1 VFSPLNPVTYYRAA
15 RWLHLR
21 GVPVLPRVLK
31 VFCELVFHCELP
43 YTAKIGP
50 GFEVAYRGFG
60 IVVHHRAEIGRNVV
74 LSPCVTIGG
83 RSGKYEVPRIGDEV
97 FVASGARILG
107 DIRIG
112 DGAVIG
118 ANAVV
123 IHSVPAR
130 SIAAGV
136 PARIVREN
144 IDSHDFTGWPRAGEP
159 EEKAESRPA
168 AAPPAPEATRVVLFI
183 ESLELGGSERQCLEM
198 ARLLSRHG
206 YAVTVGCLRAS
217 GPLRSAVEES
227 GLPLVEFPVKSLL
240 RPRALI
246 QMARL
251 AAYLRKNKVQVV
263 HTNDLYSNLFA
274 VPAAHLARVPVI
286 VSSQRDLSHWWWYT
300 PAKRKLLRIIQ
311 RSATWILVNSEA
323 IRRDL
328 VIRDGINSR
337 KIRVVHNGV
346 DAEKFSPRP
355 SRRRW
360 LLPQIAAKD
369 RLVITVANMHIAVKG
384 HGELISAA
392 KTVWERNPDVRFV
405 LVGDGEMRAEFER
418 RVSAAGLKD
427 VVLFLGNRTDV
438 PALLSCCDLGVLPS
452 RAEGLPN
459 AILEYMASGLPVV
472 ATRVGGVPEI
482 IEDEVSGLLVAP
494 GDPEALARA
503 ILRVLSD
510 DSLRARL
517 AEAGRERVRRE
528 FDSERVVDAVSQLYQ
543 GWPEPSAASGKLE
556 ETLLIQ

>member
-1 VFSPLNPVTYYRAA
+1 MLSPLNPVTYYRAA

-50 GFEVAYRGFG
+50 GFQVAYRGFG

-83 RSGKYEVPRIGDEV
+83 RSGKYEVPKIGDDV

-144 IDSHDFTGWPRAGEP
+144 IDAHDFTGWPRA
-159 EEKAESRPA
+159 AEQEDKLELN
-168 AAPPAPEATRVVLFI
+168 PAPVPRYREATRVLLFI

-198 ARLLSRHG
+198 ARLLSRNG
-206 YAVTVGCLRAS
+206 YMVTVGCLRAS
-217 GPLRSAVEES
+217 GPLRSVFGES
-227 GLPLVEFPVKSLL
+227 GLALVEFPVKSLL
-240 RPRALI
+240 RPQALI
-246 QMARL
+246 QMVRL
-251 AAYLRKNKVQVV
+251 AGYLRKNRVQVV

-286 VSSQRDLSHWWWYT
+286 ISSQRDLSHWWWYT
-300 PAKRKLLRIIQ
+300 PVKRKLLRLIQ
-311 RSATWILVNSEA
+311 SSATWILVNSEA

-328 VIRDGINSR
+328 VVRDGMNPR

-346 DAEKFSPRP
+346 AAEKFSPRA
-355 SRRRW
+355 SRRKW
-360 LLPQIAAKD
+360 LLPQLAAKD
-369 RLVITVANMHIAVKG
+369 RLVIMVANMHISVKG
-384 HGELISAA
+384 HTDLISAA
-392 KTVWERNPDVRFV
+392 KTVWARNPDVRFL
-405 LVGDGEMRAEFER
+405 LVGDGKMRAEFER
-418 RVSAAGLKD
+418 RARAAGLEG

-438 PALLSCCDLGVLPS
+438 PALLSCCDVGVLAS
-452 RAEGLPN
+452 LAEGLPN
-459 AILEYMASGLPVV
+459 AILEYMAAGLPVV

-482 IEDEVSGLLVAP
+482 IEDEVNGLLVPP
-494 GDPEALARA
+494 GDPAALARA
-503 ILRVLSD
+503 ILRVLSN

-517 AEAGRERVRRE
+517 AKSGREHALAK
-528 FDSERVVDAVSQLYQ
+528 FDFERVVDAVSQLYEGQ
-543 GWPEPSAASGKLE
+543 PHPRVMSDKLE
-556 ETLLIQ
+556 ETILIQ